1 MTISSLY
8 RRLLWLYPAEFRMQ
22 FSEEMQCV
30 FEQRAR
36 DHFAN
41 RTSGELR
48 FLLIEFSSILKGAS
62 GMWLKIIF
70 SKGRTPLSSSHP
82 ADSVETTS
90 GREETARQ
98 RALAIQ
104 NMVTAIANHDFIAA
118 RRYSDEETRL
128 KRALRRVESDGP
140 EVSREIA

>member
-41 RTSGELR
+41 RKSGGFP
-48 FLLIEFSSILKGAS
+48 FLLIEFSSIVKGAS
-62 GMWLKIIF
+62 GMWLKSIL
-70 SKGRTPLSSSHP
+70 SKRHTPLSSSHAADP
-82 ADSVETTS
+82 AEFTS
-90 GREETARQ
+90 GREEAARQ

-104 NMVTAIANHDFIAA
+104 NMVTAIANHDFVAA

-128 KRALRRVESDGP
+128 KRALRRFESDTS
-140 EVSREIA
+140 EASREIA